1 MQSAPQGEVYG
12 IRLCRRVEVWQ
23 ATRPGGITNV
33 LTATKETRLSAGDHI
48 FISYRRDDARGA
60 SGRLY
65 DRLRIVYRDVD
76 STGTGKWRET
86 IAAKLARSAACVAVI
101 GPRWVEPDH
110 LKRLQA

>member
-1 MQSAPQGEVYG
+1 MTDCNQGRHVKRAANAG
-12 IRLCRRVEVWQ
+12 P
-23 ATRPGGITNV
+23 ATGDV
-33 LTATKETRLSAGDHI
+33 ALSAQGTTVVIERGDA
-48 FISYRRDDARGA
+48 DK
-60 SGRLY
+60 SGQLLVT
-65 DRLRIVYRDVD
+65 DRAEFGQRIVYRDVD